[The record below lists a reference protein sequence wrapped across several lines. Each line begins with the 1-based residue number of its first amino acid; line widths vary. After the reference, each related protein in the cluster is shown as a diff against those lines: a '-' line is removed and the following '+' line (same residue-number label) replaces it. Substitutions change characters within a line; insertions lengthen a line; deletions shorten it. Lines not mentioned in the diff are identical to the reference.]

1 MLHKE
6 VVFTVHKLIFLD
18 LYQKWSQSTE
28 RRLLAVFHAMI
39 INCFHVISDP
49 EMNTEMG
56 GGECT
61 SAVWCQKLFLYTSD
75 GKVKI
80 TLTIYW

>member
-1 MLHKE
+1 
-6 VVFTVHKLIFLD
+6 
-18 LYQKWSQSTE
+18 
-28 RRLLAVFHAMI
+28 MI

-80 TLTIYW
+80 TLTIY